1 MQIGSGRIALDK
13 HGRQAIFADS
23 DRSVGSNLARH
34 EYEARGLYQ
43 PDVLS
48 WMQHVFYLSSKNS
61 ELSAITF
68 KGLSRIT

>member
-1 MQIGSGRIALDK
+1 MDVSRVAIDK

-23 DRSVGSNLARH
+23 DRSVGSNFARH